1 MFNTRRNRRRPVA
14 PSAPY
19 SRARRLRIEAMESRL
34 LLSGNQ
40 LTGGDLD
47 TTIWHFSNNGYMV
60 IADDTSSALD
70 TNASGANATDGTPVV
85 QNPGNSNLGYYS
97 DAGLIHWDDTAV
109 GLSSDYHSYRFVL
122 KPGELTSLF
131 DSRDANADYV
141 LQLESE
147 AGLQLRAK
155 LNLLQNSLQAG
166 ARDYFHEFLSS
177 DSLLNSG
184 SFGPG
189 MSLGIG
195 SGVVTSSS
203 PAAPVVELVITKSFD
218 SAIIG
223 GSLTGSGITVAYVS
237 IAPTTESNPADSK
250 PTDANVAVPQ
260 VGSVADIVAANP
272 AKVVADLVERITI
285 LPERQTANN
294 EILSETIDDLL
305 SGDTIIVAP
314 SDKSGHELFVDG
326 APAGPADNGSLG
338 LSADGQPVGESAV
351 EQIADGGMIPLDVIV
366 AIATDH
372 RQALATTDEQLAL
385 YGSTDVDSH
394 NLVGEMS
401 RVAVMELIEGQPEP
415 GAAPSS
421 AEQVSLFASADA
433 PPAPFTRLIEFASHQ
448 TGLAIGLVAPVD
460 TSLLAGVASAARHAF
475 ATIVTTAGP
484 SAAPTEPPLE
494 DARSQAFSQLGDD
507 EDTEATASPSAIG
520 WLDAAPLAFALACER
535 AIAARQKRR
544 DSREADRTPSA
555 PK

>member
-14 PSAPY
+14 QSAPY

-47 TTIWHFSNNGYMV
+47 TTIWHLTPDQEYVV
-60 IADDTSSALD
+60 IADDSSYAPE
-70 TNASGANATDGTPVV
+70 TNVTGSNATDGTPAV
-85 QNPGNSNLGYYS
+85 QNPGNNNLGYYGV
-97 DAGLIHWDDTAV
+97 AGLIHWDDTAV
-109 GLSSDYHSYRFVL
+109 GLSSDTHSYRFVL

-131 DSRDANADYV
+131 DDRDANADYV
-141 LQLESE
+141 LQLENE

-155 LNLLQNSLQAG
+155 LNLLQNSLQTSAL
-166 ARDYFHEFLSS
+166 DYFHEVLSS
-177 DSLLNSG
+177 DSLLSSG

-189 MSLGIG
+189 VNLGIG

-218 SAIIG
+218 SATID

-237 IAPTTESNPADSK
+237 IAPTTESKLADSK

-260 VGSVADIVAANP
+260 VGSVVDVLAANP
-272 AKVVADLVERITI
+272 AKVVERVTI
-285 LPERQTANN
+285 LPEQQTANN

-305 SGDTIIVAP
+305 SGDTIIAAP

-326 APAGPADNGSLG
+326 TPAGPADNGSLG
-338 LSADGQPVGESAV
+338 LAANGQPVDESAV
-351 EQIADGGMIPLDVIV
+351 EHIADGGMIPLDVIV

-385 YGSTDVDSH
+385 HGSTDVDSN

-401 RVAVMELIEGQPEP
+401 RVAVMELIEGKPEP

-421 AEQVSLFASADA
+421 AEQVSL
-433 PPAPFTRLIEFASHQ
+433 FASHQ

-484 SAAPTEPPLE
+484 SAAPTDSGAPLE

-507 EDTEATASPSAIG
+507 DDTEVTANPSAIG
-520 WLDAAPLAFALACER
+520 WLDAAPLVFALACER

-544 DSREADRTPSA
+544 DRREADRTPRA
-555 PK
+555 AK